1 MKKILVAFL
10 FFVGLAIAFQY
21 GDFQFGNFWKGTY
34 AAVPIKKSDK
44 ALTENFEIILENQKL
59 LMENQKAILK
69 NQKEI
74 FDGQRNIRNF
84 LQLLAI
90 RLQLPM
96 P

>member
-1 MKKILVAFL
+1 M
-10 FFVGLAIAFQY
+10 VGLALAFSY
-21 GDFQFGNFWKGTY
+21 GNFDHGSYKSGY
-34 AAVPIKKSDK
+34 FAVVSTKKTDK
-44 ALTENFEIILENQKL
+44 ALAENFETILENQKIL
-59 LMENQKAILK
+59 IENQKAILK